1 MGVGKAP
8 LAKLV
13 AGIFFGPLEVG
24 RASQARTGNIA
35 EISDHVHYL
44 RVVKCGVAN
53 AAGSLEVHFL
63 LRESDT
69 RRKEKNSTYERRE
82 SSGVVAGRRM

>member
-1 MGVGKAP
+1 
-8 LAKLV
+8 
-13 AGIFFGPLEVG
+13 
-24 RASQARTGNIA
+24 
-35 EISDHVHYL
+35 L

-63 LRESDT
+63 LREGDT
-69 RRKEKNSTYERRE
+69 GRKEKNSTYERRE